1 MHDGRFDSLDKV
13 VEHYNS
19 GVKLGPALDNRL
31 SPNGQALRLNLSTE
45 DKAALV
51 AFMNTLTDL
60 TLTGDAKFSDPFKK

>member
-1 MHDGRFDSLDKV
+1 
-13 VEHYNS
+13 
-19 GVKLGPALDNRL
+19 LGPALDNRL